1 MLLALRALKLG
12 DLLVAVP
19 ALRGL
24 PGVSRAP
31 DFVRRAGLD
40 RRGFRAGGRHSPPA
54 TPGLDDPL
62 AVPRGTVD
70 IAVNLHG
77 NGPESRLRIEELQAN
92 RVMAHESP
100 RIGGPAWITGI
111 PERERWTRLLGW
123 HGIDADPLDYR
134 LNCPAVPSPRPGA
147 TVIHVGAAYGS
158 RLWPVERFADVA
170 VHLAAAG
177 HQVVL
182 TGGTSERVRAEE
194 TAALAKL
201 NGANLDDG
209 LLAGRQGL
217 AEFAATIAG
226 ARLVVSADTGAA
238 HLASAY
244 ERPSVV
250 LFGPAPAEEWG
261 PPPGRTWC
269 LPPSNSAAVTCS
281 PPILIRHFWPS
292 ASATFW
298 TPWSS
303 WAASGPWLPSC
314 QGPSRPQVGRF
325 VQQLGLEGHQDLREL
340 ARYLH
345 LRHPQGFGDGGLRF
359 LAVVAPVQQVAVL
372 RAQFQDDVAQS
383 QHVLEPVSRAAEG
396 GKGALQA
403 VPAIGCRGVQGIR
416 ALAGSGHE
424 RLAHLAWFQIQI
436 LGNFLREG
444 VRCRFGLTPPSAPAL
459 GAGRLGWSSADGQ
472 PSNGRGGIV

>member
-1 MLLALRALKLG
+1 MTTASDSSLSKDQPVLLVLRALKLG
-12 DLLVAVP
+12 DLLVSVP

-24 PGVSRAP
+24 HRAFP
-31 DFVRRAGLD
+31 EHRILYA
-40 RRGFRAGGRHSPPA
+40 APA
-54 TPGLDDPL
+54 WVAEAVELVGSIHHLPTPGLDDPL
-62 AVPRGTVD
+62 TVPRGTVD

-92 RVMAHESP
+92 RVIAHESP
-100 RIGGPAWITGI
+100 GIDGPAWITGI

-134 LNCPAVPSPRPGA
+134 LNRPAVPSPRPGA

-170 VHLAAAG
+170 VQLAAAG

-201 NGANLDDG
+201 KGANLDDG

-244 ERPSVV
+244 GRPSVV

-261 PPPGRTWC
+261 PPPGPHVVLTAVELRRGDVF
-269 LPPSNSAAVTCS
+269 SADPDPA
-281 PPILIRHFWPS
+281 L
-292 ASATFW
+292 
-298 TPWSS
+298 
-303 WAASGPWLPSC
+303 
-314 QGPSRPQVGRF
+314 
-325 VQQLGLEGHQDLREL
+325 
-340 ARYLH
+340 
-345 LRHPQGFGDGGLRF
+345 
-359 LAVVAPVQQVAVL
+359 LAVSVRDVVDAV
-372 RAQFQDDVAQS
+372 
-383 QHVLEPVSRAAEG
+383 
-396 GKGALQA
+396 
-403 VPAIGCRGVQGIR
+403 
-416 ALAGSGHE
+416 E
-424 RLAHLAWFQIQI
+424 RL
-436 LGNFLREG
+436 G
-444 VRCRFGLTPPSAPAL
+444 C
-459 GAGRLGWSSADGQ
+459 
-472 PSNGRGGIV
+472 

>member
-1 MLLALRALKLG
+1 MTTASDSCLSKDQPVLLALRALKLG

-24 PGVSRAP
+24 HRAFPGHRILYAAP
-31 DFVRRAGLD
+31 AWIAEAVELV
-40 RRGFRAGGRHSPPA
+40 GGIHHLP

-92 RVMAHESP
+92 RVIAHESP

-134 LNCPAVPSPRPGA
+134 LNRPAVPSPRPGA

-244 ERPSVV
+244 GRPSVV

-261 PPPGRTWC
+261 PPPGPHVVLTAVELRRGDVF
-269 LPPSNSAAVTCS
+269 SADPDPALLAVS
-281 PPILIRHFWPS
+281 
-292 ASATFW
+292 
-298 TPWSS
+298 
-303 WAASGPWLPSC
+303 
-314 QGPSRPQVGRF
+314 VGD
-325 VQQLGLEGHQDLREL
+325 VVDAVEQLG
-340 ARYLH
+340 
-345 LRHPQGFGDGGLRF
+345 
-359 LAVVAPVQQVAVL
+359 
-372 RAQFQDDVAQS
+372 
-383 QHVLEPVSRAAEG
+383 
-396 GKGALQA
+396 
-403 VPAIGCRGVQGIR
+403 C
-416 ALAGSGHE
+416 
-424 RLAHLAWFQIQI
+424 
-436 LGNFLREG
+436 
-444 VRCRFGLTPPSAPAL
+444 
-459 GAGRLGWSSADGQ
+459 
-472 PSNGRGGIV
+472 